1 MTEFSRGE
9 FLKMLIAGVPGIL
22 FPTILNASPFP
33 KGNKYPVTIF
43 SKHLQWLNYKDMA
56 ALAKKMGFDGVD
68 LTVRP
73 GGHVLPENAEKD
85 LPRAVNAIH
94 DKGIKVYSIT
104 TNITDPDDILST
116 RIISTASELGIKYYR
131 MGWFKYKDATNVE
144 NKLVHIR
151 SAFQKLEEL
160 NRKYNI
166 HGAYQNHAGNYF
178 GAGCFDLWY
187 LLKDLDPAYIGCQ
200 YDIRH
205 ATVERPESWPVSL
218 ELLAPYIKTIDIKD
232 FKWKLT
238 GEKPRAINT
247 PLGEGVVDFDRF
259 FSLLK
264 KFNIEAVS
272 SLHIEYDAGGS
283 EHGSEKLS
291 ISKEEFVQLV
301 KKDLGYL
308 NNLVKIL

>member
-9 FLKMLIAGVPGIL
+9 FLKMLIAGIPGIL
-22 FPTILNASPFP
+22 FPIVLNASPFL
-33 KGNKYPVTIF
+33 KGIKHPVTIF
-43 SKHLQWLNYKDMA
+43 SKHLQWLNYNDMA

-85 LPRAVNAIH
+85 LPRAVNAIR
-94 DKGIKVYSIT
+94 DKGLEVYSIT
-104 TNITDPDDILST
+104 TNITDPDDI
-116 RIISTASELGIKYYR
+116 
-131 MGWFKYKDATNVE
+131 
-144 NKLVHIR
+144 
-151 SAFQKLEEL
+151 
-160 NRKYNI
+160 
-166 HGAYQNHAGNYF
+166 
-178 GAGCFDLWY
+178 
-187 LLKDLDPAYIGCQ
+187 
-200 YDIRH
+200 RH
-205 ATVERPESWPVSL
+205 ATVEQPESWPVSL

-232 FKWKLT
+232 FKWKLK
-238 GEKPRAINT
+238 GEKNRAINT
-247 PLGEGVVDFDRF
+247 PLGEGVVDFDKF

-301 KKDLGYL
+301 KKDHNFLDNHL
-308 NNLVKIL
+308 QTFLQNP